1 MEADIKVESLGSLQR
16 DLSALAGKLT
26 KKGLVPILRPG
37 AKVMQN
43 AIKQRTPKRTGMLKS
58 AVKVKVGKGKATAP
72 YATLMTY
79 FKGSKNPVGKKKGPK
94 TYGWFV
100 HNGVANFGTKRNKR
114 KGAHSEA
121 NRARAMEANG
131 WRIKPEPFVYEA
143 FDANVQQVADAILN
157 KIEASL

>member
-1 MEADIKVESLGSLQR
+1 MEADIEVENLGSLQR

-26 KKGLVPILRPG
+26 KKDLLPILRPG
-37 AKVMQN
+37 ARTFSRAV
-43 AIKQRTPKRTGMLKS
+43 KQRTPKRTGYLRS
-58 AVKVKVGKGKATAP
+58 SIKVKAGKGKATQP
-72 YATLMTY
+72 YATMLTT
-79 FKGSKNPVGKKKGPK
+79 FGNKKSKKFGF
-94 TYGWFV
+94 YGFFI
-100 HNGVANFGTKRNKR
+100 HNGVVHYATKRNKR

-143 FDANVQQVADAILN
+143 FETNVQQVADVILN